1 MFLGS
6 KVKNYFSF
14 DHFFKK
20 LFSMKNQ
27 KSTTKM
33 KYASEKR
40 SLKYIGRTYKR
51 LLYMRKYTHL
61 YILC

>member
-1 MFLGS
+1 MLIKYARINVLGS

-20 LFSMKNQ
+20 IFSMKNQ

-33 KYASEKR
+33 KYSSEKR
-40 SLKYIGRTYKR
+40 I
-51 LLYMRKYTHL
+51 
-61 YILC
+61 